1 MPRARSF
8 LSAAVLALLT
18 SPLAAQA
25 GPWRSLLGGN
35 SLAQWKGYRAEAV
48 PTGWTV
54 ASGVLSKDRPVGD
67 IVTRDQERHVIGR
80 RPPASADKTQA
91 CLACHE

>member
-25 GPWRSLLGGN
+25 GPWRSLLAGN
-35 SLAQWKGYRAEAV
+35 SLAQWKGYRA
-48 PTGWTV
+48 
-54 ASGVLSKDRPVGD
+54 
-67 IVTRDQERHVIGR
+67 
-80 RPPASADKTQA
+80 
-91 CLACHE
+91 